1 VKERELS
8 LKKNDDICGLMA
20 KVVKE
25 KKRFNKL
32 RYKYK
37 LVLINEE
44 NFEQRFSLR
53 LSRLNVYLSVLL
65 MSLFWIFLMIYLL
78 AFTSLR
84 EYIPGYTDPEL
95 RLEMYQ
101 LEEKID
107 SLQHT
112 INVNDFYVENI
123 RRILNGSEFDDSNDS
138 GLLINGGINE
148 ITNYKSRE
156 DSVLREELE
165 NMEQYNIY
173 YHETEDVYNEQFSK
187 GPKVF
192 FAPITGVIT
201 NHFDANSGH
210 FGIDIVSKRNEAIKA
225 IDNGM
230 VILAEWTLNT
240 GYVIMIQHSSNIIS
254 VYKHNSSLIK
264 KVGDYVKAGDLI
276 AIIGN
281 TGEQTTGPH
290 LHFELWVD
298 GSAVNPEDYIS
309 F

>member
-1 VKERELS
+1 
-8 LKKNDDICGLMA
+8 MA
-20 KVVKE
+20 KEIKE

-123 RRILNGSEFDDSNDS
+123 RRVLNGAEFDESSDS
-138 GLLINGGINE
+138 GLLLNGSINE

-192 FAPITGVIT
+192 FAPVNGVIT
-201 NHFDANSGH
+201 NHFDANSRH

-264 KVGDYVKAGDLI
+264 KLGDYVKAGDLI

-281 TGEQTTGPH
+281 TGEQTSGPH

-298 GSAVNPEDYIS
+298 GGAVNPENYIS